1 MEELWSLYP
10 AITIAPAAPIAPAWF
25 TVAIPEMIDPNT
37 IIINVNG
44 GTRVKK
50 TKQTINKI
58 NEILNKLSSL
68 IDEKKTMKK
77 KPIPM

>member
-1 MEELWSLYP
+1 MK
-10 AITIAPAAPIAPAWF
+10 AII
-25 TVAIPEMIDPNT
+25 
-37 IIINVNG
+37 IIINGFKSSIGWNLG
-44 GTRVKK
+44 KKKKSNHLFDPLTSIPIIGTRVKK